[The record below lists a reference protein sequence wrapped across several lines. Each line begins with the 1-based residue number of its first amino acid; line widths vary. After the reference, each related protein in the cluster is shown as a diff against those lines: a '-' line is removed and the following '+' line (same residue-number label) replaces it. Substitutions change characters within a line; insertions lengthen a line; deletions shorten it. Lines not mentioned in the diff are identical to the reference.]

1 MVGLYSRY
9 SAAEEQTMPQSC
21 CDNVL
26 NNFDPDGPYSN
37 GEWMEFPQG
46 WLNPNGE
53 FDTKGNV
60 MSKPLEGVDS
70 HGRGEV
76 FVFGEFDFV
85 SSYNH
90 AERTPSEKR
99 ICVMDAKTT
108 FYPSEG
114 KKDKWMKRNDVDEF
128 CHERFDVEYSSKYLA
143 IVASP
148 YDTPYEWEE
157 YITAVQVLREK

>member
-1 MVGLYSRY
+1 
-9 SAAEEQTMPQSC
+9 MPKSC

-108 FYPSEG
+108 FYPSED